1 MAYSNLNKS
10 ILYPESRGLNANDL
24 GHESTLYEIN
34 IFDIWV
40 QVTLGKINTS
50 FSSKDV
56 VYYTIYLLD
65 SKKKVRS
72 QIGVFEIP
80 SSKTLEI
87 IDEDGDVDVSK
98 MGVPILYKFVTAEY
112 VNKGKSS
119 DLVEPIS
126 SKPNH
131 NNIDIDE
138 SDYKGENRLNDG
150 TVEDDEDVSA
160 LKPAS
165 YSKQTERAVESIKDG
180 VFIYDKQVKPPV
192 LLTEETEK
200 EAASIKKE
208 YRENSRSTWIS
219 KFMKNDHFGIHAVEA
234 NGDCFFAVIRDAF
247 KQIGQITTVEKLRA
261 IVAKEATDGVF
272 QEHRTLFLSL
282 DGVVKEKDRELKSL
296 KNTLEKVYKQRA
308 LKAKSQGDTV
318 SLSKILKETEEAK
331 TQYKQL
337 QVDKRDTEALIEENV
352 GSFSTID
359 TMDKFR
365 EFIQSSSFWADS
377 WAISVLERELNAKM
391 IILSERSYKEGALDS
406 VMVCGE
412 ISKEL
417 QDSGVTINPKY
428 YIMTTFSG
436 DHFKLITY
444 KDKRIFQFHE
454 IPYYVKNLIINKC
467 IEKNAGPFYAIQ
479 AFRDLRS
486 KFGLDEG
493 EANKL
498 DEEQEPA
505 YTNNDLFD
513 PNIVFMFHSKSDK
526 SPKPGKG
533 SNEKIPLDKLE
544 LFKDLGRISDWRR
557 KLDDSWT
564 DVVFSL
570 DGHKWSSVEHY
581 YQGAKFKNG
590 FPDFTLQFSLDSDS
604 EISKSIELAR
614 AAGGPTGKRKSKLLR
629 PTKVVIDPNF
639 YGERNESERE
649 TALRAKFTQNQDM
662 KALLTATRNA
672 KLIQFIRGEPAVS
685 DEALMKVRRELL

>member
-10 ILYPESRGLNANDL
+10 ILYSESRHLNTNDL

-34 IFDIWV
+34 VFDKWV
-40 QVTLGKINTS
+40 KVILGKMNTT

-65 SKKKVRS
+65 GKTKIRS

-87 IDEDGDVDVSK
+87 IDEDGDVDISK
-98 MGVPILYKFVTAEY
+98 MGVPVLYKFVTAEY
-112 VNKGKSS
+112 VNNDKDKSD
-119 DLVEPIS
+119 DLVEPS
-126 SKPNH
+126 SPKPNH
-131 NNIDIDE
+131 NNVDVDE
-138 SDYKGENRLNDG
+138 SDHNETKDDEH
-150 TVEDDEDVSA
+150 EDDDVSA
-160 LKPAS
+160 LKPTS

-200 EAASIKKE
+200 EASAIKKE
-208 YRENSRSTWIS
+208 YRESTHAPWIS

-282 DGVVKEKDRELKSL
+282 DGMVKEKNRELKSL
-296 KNTLEKVYKQRA
+296 KNILEKVYKQRA

-318 SLSKILKETEEAK
+318 GLSKILKETEEAK
-331 TQYKQL
+331 AQYKQL
-337 QVDKRDTEALIEENV
+337 QIDKRDTEALIEENV
-352 GSFSTID
+352 GSFSKID

-365 EFIQSSSFWADS
+365 EFIQTPSFWADS
-377 WAISVLERELNAKM
+377 WAISALERELNIKM
-391 IILSERSYKEGALDS
+391 IILSERSFKEGALDS

-417 QDSGVTINPKY
+417 QDSGLTIDPKY

-467 IEKNAGPFYAIQ
+467 IEKNAGPFYAIR

-486 KFGLDEG
+486 KFGVDDG
-493 EANKL
+493 EVNKI
-498 DEEQEPA
+498 DEEQESS
-505 YTNNDLFD
+505 YSNNDLFD

-533 SNEKIPLDKLE
+533 SNEKIPANKLE
-544 LFKDLGRISDWRR
+544 LFKDLGRIPDWRR

-570 DGHKWSSVEHY
+570 EGHKWSSVEHY

-590 FPDFTLQFSLDSDS
+590 FPDFALQFSLDSDG

-639 YGERNESERE
+639 YGERSESERE
-649 TALRAKFTQNQDM
+649 IALRAKFSQNQDM
-662 KALLTATRNA
+662 KALLVATRNA

-685 DEALMKVRRELL
+685 DDALMKIRRELL

>member
-1 MAYSNLNKS
+1 MSYSNLNKS
-10 ILYPESRGLNANDL
+10 ILYAESRGLNPNDL

-34 IFDIWV
+34 IFDSWV
-40 QVTLGKINTS
+40 QVILGKINTS
-50 FSSKDV
+50 FSAKEV
-56 VYYTIYLLD
+56 VYYPIYLLD
-65 SKKKVRS
+65 GKKKIRA
-72 QIGVFEIP
+72 QIGVFEIH
-80 SSKTLEI
+80 SNKTLEI
-87 IDEDGDVDVSK
+87 IDEDGDVDISK
-98 MGVPILYKFVTAEY
+98 MGNPVLYTFVTAEY
-112 VNKGKSS
+112 INKDKST
-119 DLVEPIS
+119 DLVSPTS
-126 SKPNH
+126 VKPVH
-131 NNIDIDE
+131 SVIEVDE
-138 SDYKGENRLNDG
+138 SDYKDTN
-150 TVEDDEDVSA
+150 DDEQDDDIA
-160 LKPAS
+160 TLKPAS

-180 VFIYDKQVKPPV
+180 VFIYDKHAKPPV

-200 EAASIKKE
+200 EAAAIKKE
-208 YRENSRSTWIS
+208 YRESSHSTWIS

-247 KQIGQITTVEKLRA
+247 KQIGQITTVEKLRS
-261 IVAKEATDGVF
+261 IVAKEVTDSVF

-282 DGVVKEKDRELKSL
+282 DGMVKEKDRELKSL

-308 LKAKSQGDTV
+308 LKAKSQGDAIG
-318 SLSKILKETEEAK
+318 LSNILKETEEAK
-331 TQYKQL
+331 AQYKQL
-337 QVDKRDTEALIEENV
+337 QIDKRDTEALIDENV
-352 GSFSTID
+352 GSFSEID
-359 TMDKFR
+359 TIDKFR
-365 EFIQSSSFWADS
+365 EFIQTTKFWADS
-377 WAISVLERELNAKM
+377 WAISVLERELDIKM

-417 QDSGVTINPKY
+417 QESGVTIKPKY

-486 KFGLDEG
+486 KLGLDRDEV
-493 EANKL
+493 NKV
-498 DEEQEPA
+498 DEEQELA

-533 SNEKIPLDKLE
+533 SNEKIPSDKLE
-544 LFKDLGRISDWRR
+544 LFKDLGRIPDWRR

-604 EISKSIELAR
+604 EISKSVELAR
-614 AAGGPTGKRKSKLLR
+614 AAGGLSGKRKSKLLR
-629 PTKVVIDPNF
+629 PTKIVIDPNF

-649 TALRAKFTQNQDM
+649 TALLAKFSQNQDM
-662 KALLTATRNA
+662 KALLLATRTA

-685 DEALMKVRRELL
+685 DDALMKVRREIS